1 MDKQTNLFRLE
12 EMQEAMELS
21 IANAKKVLHE
31 QEELKTLVEN
41 NQEHSSV
48 DFTSFFTLYF
58 SSKLLYLP
66 LLYLYCTFFIT
77 RLIAFLQS
85 FVFHFLHPQHYP
97 SDYRPQALRNCFHDP

>member
-41 NQEHSSV
+41 NQEQSSV
-48 DFTSFFTLYF
+48 DFTSFLKDTETQIKQMNEQIDVLQ
-58 SSKLLYLP
+58 KRQELLKKTIEEMKNNKAYEKIGEN
-66 LLYLYCTFFIT
+66 LLNALG
-77 RLIAFLQS
+77 
-85 FVFHFLHPQHYP
+85 VFKQ
-97 SDYRPQALRNCFHDP
+97 

>member
-41 NQEHSSV
+41 NQEQSSV
-48 DFTSFFTLYF
+48 DFTNFLKDTETQIKQMNEQIDVLQ
-58 SSKLLYLP
+58 KRQELLKETIEEMKNNKAYEKIGEN
-66 LLYLYCTFFIT
+66 LLNALG
-77 RLIAFLQS
+77 
-85 FVFHFLHPQHYP
+85 VFKQ
-97 SDYRPQALRNCFHDP
+97 

>member
-41 NQEHSSV
+41 NQEQSSV
-48 DFTSFFTLYF
+48 DFTSFLKDTETQIKQMNEQIDVLQ
-58 SSKLLYLP
+58 KRQELLKKTIEEMKNNKAYENIGEN
-66 LLYLYCTFFIT
+66 LLNALG
-77 RLIAFLQS
+77 
-85 FVFHFLHPQHYP
+85 VFKQ
-97 SDYRPQALRNCFHDP
+97 

>member
-41 NQEHSSV
+41 NQEQSSV
-48 DFTSFFTLYF
+48 DFTNFLKDTETQIKQMNEQIDVLQ
-58 SSKLLYLP
+58 KRQELLKKTIEEMKNNKAYEKIGEN
-66 LLYLYCTFFIT
+66 LLNALG
-77 RLIAFLQS
+77 
-85 FVFHFLHPQHYP
+85 VFKQ
-97 SDYRPQALRNCFHDP
+97 

>member
-41 NQEHSSV
+41 NQEQSSV
-48 DFTSFFTLYF
+48 DFTSFLKDTETQIKQMNEQIAILQQRQE
-58 SSKLLYLP
+58 LLKETIEEMKNNKAYEKIGEN
-66 LLYLYCTFFIT
+66 LLGALG
-77 RLIAFLQS
+77 
-85 FVFHFLHPQHYP
+85 VFKQ
-97 SDYRPQALRNCFHDP
+97 